1 MGPAA
6 LGTLSPLMEAPVKA
20 FGWTSAQWIL
30 FGALVLAAPGM
41 VPSADT
47 ASRPAQDN
55 SLALENENLK
65 AEFNDR
71 GLVSLTGVKTARKVA
86 FSADPT
92 SLTIAGAKV
101 AVETLGL
108 AEMETKPARLT
119 YRYTQDPYT
128 IEVVYELKPGWAF
141 LSKQVV
147 LTSAV
152 SSSFR
157 VGEISLLAASLDVA
171 VLDELKL
178 AEGRWGSFCRFGGGS
193 APSTP
198 AWGLFFALQN
208 PFMAWKRDGR
218 AVSASYTPD
227 MDWSPGDGPF
237 ASDRLCIGMHELGGT
252 RFPAKAVPEW
262 KFVPDY
268 AGYLA
273 GAPAIDINEVNALTD
288 CVKAFLRYYP
298 GRVRVHIPWCEND
311 YQIDVGT
318 PEGVEEYKRI
328 MDRAVE
334 IGANYL
340 LYTPANRELSRLE
353 DNADSWGWENVLWFG
368 LGQKIRKGEWDP
380 ARDEVPAGL
389 KAMLDYAASKNL
401 KLLAYAYPSLP
412 FLQKPA
418 WTKWAGDK
426 VGGTSGADT
435 GDRSFQDWWI
445 AKLLAFVRKTGAAGF
460 SFDHWWIAYDNAS
473 SKYAQWYGCRRIL
486 EALRREHPEIVIDGR
501 QQYQNFGPWTWL
513 AGSYPHPTLTDEQ
526 PESFTAFPD
535 LHTDRVSADR
545 QRFAAWTYRVER
557 FAPPEIMPGFMTH
570 QSERS
575 DDKDVMRRDRFR
587 PRDWDYMGWKY
598 SVLSSIGTA
607 PFNHVIDFIP
617 ARDPEEFKALSDEDK
632 SWFRRWLDWAEQNAR
647 FLHALRPII
656 GPPMVGRA
664 DGTAAV
670 VEDRGFIFL
679 YNPNP
684 GRVEARFKLDA
695 SIGLTKG
702 DRIVIREIHPEEG
715 RLVGSA
721 EGFWPA
727 GGEVVISMGGAEARV
742 FEIFPAPAALEE
754 PALFNVSGSLAF
766 QNGRLVLTGVSGE
779 AGTTTE
785 GLVLLPAGKA
795 ARSMSVNGVSYP
807 FKQSKDAV
815 PFTVRFAGKAFARL
829 QALGTYDP
837 NFAGGSVK
845 AKFTVPARVF
855 RQLADRRTKWPVA
868 YTEDDLRAPW
878 LGPWRLLLFAA
889 IAEPQEA
896 MDVVIKLDGKPVG
909 VTKAYNSVYPHS
921 PKRTFLGSYADLSS
935 LKPDTPYEI
944 EVTVPPLAPGQFLGL
959 FFENIEP
966 EYTERILAPQPLR

>member
-1 MGPAA
+1 MGAAA
-6 LGTLSPLMEAPVKA
+6 LRGPNALKEAPVKVNSWKS
-20 FGWTSAQWIL
+20 FIWIL
-30 FGALVLAAPGM
+30 FGALVLAGPLQARPARG
-41 VPSADT
+41 A
-47 ASRPAQDN
+47 ALPAQDS
-55 SLALENENLK
+55 SLTLENENIR
-65 AEFNDR
+65 AEFNDH
-71 GLVSLTGVKTARKVA
+71 GLVSLTGVKSGRKVV

-92 SLTIAGAKV
+92 SLTVAGTRISV
-101 AVETLGL
+101 DTLGL

-128 IEVVYELKPGWAF
+128 IEVVYELRPGWAF

-147 LTSAV
+147 LTSAGSAV
-152 SSSFR
+152 FH
-157 VGEISLLAASLDVA
+157 VDDVSLLAASLDA
-171 VLDELKL
+171 PVLDELKI

-193 APSTP
+193 APSAP
-198 AWGLFFALQN
+198 VWGLFFALQN
-208 PFMAWKRDGR
+208 PFMAWKRHGR
-218 AVSASYTPD
+218 SVSASYAPD

-237 ASDRLCIGMHELGGT
+237 ASDRLCIGMHELSGT

-262 KFVPDY
+262 KFIPDY
-268 AGYLA
+268 AGHLA
-273 GAPAIDINEVNALTD
+273 SVPAIDVNEVDALTD

-328 MDRAVE
+328 MDRAAE
-334 IGANYL
+334 LGANYL
-340 LYTPANRELSRLE
+340 LYTPANSELSRLE
-353 DNADSWGWENVLWFG
+353 DNTDAWGWETLLWFG

-380 ARDEVPAGL
+380 ARDDVPAGL

-401 KLLAYAYPSLP
+401 KLMAYAYPSLP
-412 FLQKPA
+412 FLQKPE

-426 VGGTSGADT
+426 VGGYAGADT
-435 GDRSFQDWWI
+435 GVRSFQDWWI

-486 EALRREHPEIVIDGR
+486 ETLRREDPDIVLDGR

-557 FAPPEIMPGFMTH
+557 FAPPEIMPGYMTH

-575 DDKDVMRRDRFR
+575 DEKDVMRRDRFR
-587 PRDWDYMGWKY
+587 PRDWDCLGWKY

-632 SWFRRWLDWAEQNAR
+632 AWFRRWLDWTEENAR
-647 FLHALRPII
+647 FMHALRPII

-670 VEDRGFIFL
+670 VEDRGFVFL

-702 DRIVIREIHPEEG
+702 DRFVIREIHPEEG
-715 RLVGSA
+715 KLVGSA

-727 GGEVVISMGGAEARV
+727 GSEVAIPMGGAEARV
-742 FEIFPAPAALEE
+742 FEIFPAPAALGE
-754 PALFNVSGSLAF
+754 PALFNVSGSIAF

-779 AGTTTE
+779 TGTSSE
-785 GLVLLPAGKA
+785 ALVLLPAGKTV
-795 ARSMSVNGVSYP
+795 RSMSVNGVPYP
-807 FKQSKDAV
+807 FKQNRDMV
-815 PFTVRFAGKAFARL
+815 PFTVRFAGKAFGRL
-829 QALGTYDP
+829 QAVGAYDP
-837 NFAGGSVK
+837 NFAGGTVK

-855 RQLADRRTKWPVA
+855 RQLADRRTNWPVA

-889 IAEPQEA
+889 LAEPQETMEVA
-896 MDVVIKLDGKPVG
+896 IKVDGKPVD
-909 VTKAYNSVYPHS
+909 VKKAYNSVYPHS
-921 PKRTFLGSYADLSS
+921 PKRTYVGSYADLST
-935 LKPDTPYEI
+935 LKPDMTYDI
-944 EVTVPPLAPGQFLGL
+944 EVTVPTLAPGQFMGL
-959 FFENIEP
+959 FFENVEP
-966 EYTERILAPQPLR
+966 EYTQRILAPQQLR